1 MKVNNSSVNIANK
14 IVKKGIDCAKSA
26 PGKLST
32 LADDTVSFTR
42 KTVSKAL
49 TKLSKIVDFCPKN
62 REYKIVSLPKGLDI
76 VDGKLDGKATVPTM
90 AIIDVFSSFGD
101 YKIGKK
107 VKIPHGKIVS
117 KFATAGLDDKVGV
130 LAFDTTPR
138 GKSEWQAM
146 QDALEDLV
154 EIVKKGSDVKA
165 LNLSVGVNA
174 DYEKISNTVG
184 DIVNKNNVEQF
195 KTKILEKLKKSKI
208 PKDQNTVGMINAIN
222 ELVDNGVQVF
232 SASGNN
238 NGIGI
243 DLLSLS
249 NAQHIVKANDY
260 SNATQAFSN
269 AAAKGIHNF
278 EMIYDKA
285 GNLTGLTNGTISFDA
300 SDIPNMP
307 KPSKLLGK
315 IFQEKNATI
324 KGTSFSCP
332 SALNEYLKQ
341 IL

>member
-117 KFATAGLDDKVGV
+117 KFSKREINSFRINSGSLFFALVTIFIYLDFF
-130 LAFDTTPR
+130 A
-138 GKSEWQAM
+138 
-146 QDALEDLV
+146 
-154 EIVKKGSDVKA
+154 
-165 LNLSVGVNA
+165 
-174 DYEKISNTVG
+174 
-184 DIVNKNNVEQF
+184 
-195 KTKILEKLKKSKI
+195 
-208 PKDQNTVGMINAIN
+208 
-222 ELVDNGVQVF
+222 
-232 SASGNN
+232 
-238 NGIGI
+238 
-243 DLLSLS
+243 
-249 NAQHIVKANDY
+249 
-260 SNATQAFSN
+260 
-269 AAAKGIHNF
+269 
-278 EMIYDKA
+278 
-285 GNLTGLTNGTISFDA
+285 
-300 SDIPNMP
+300 
-307 KPSKLLGK
+307 
-315 IFQEKNATI
+315 
-324 KGTSFSCP
+324 
-332 SALNEYLKQ
+332 
-341 IL
+341 